1 MKRVVRPGGSVA
13 TYMWDLPGG
22 GIPIEPMYRALKS
35 LDIAVSLPGVEV
47 SRLENM
53 RAIWEKAALQS
64 IDTRVIRITVVYT
77 DFEDFWQSFN
87 VPEGPSGMAIRKMSP
102 SEIERLK
109 DRLGEQLPIG
119 PDRHIAYEAF
129 ANAVSGRVPS

>member
-1 MKRVVRPGGSVA
+1 
-13 TYMWDLPGG
+13 
-22 GIPIEPMYRALKS
+22 
-35 LDIAVSLPGVEV
+35 
-47 SRLENM
+47 M